1 MARGRIYSDTGGVT
15 MRCRKDKN
23 SKHYLPFN
31 KMTPWN
37 KTVYVVETITEYGVV
52 IVTGWLKLATLLCTL

>member
-1 MARGRIYSDTGGVT
+1 
-15 MRCRKDKN
+15 MRYRKDKN